1 MEVPKT
7 VLPDVDMKPSTVATL
22 DTKGPTIKPSF
33 GKRSSSV
40 TPSALFFDTEG
51 SGSASEFEPSQS
63 TTRSITTE
71 PAESKSIVIP
81 VGRKNVPDLNTSV
94 KGECPYKIHNT

>member
-7 VLPDVDMKPSTVATL
+7 VLPDVDMKPFTVATL
-22 DTKGPTIKPSF
+22 DTKGPANKPSF

-71 PAESKSIVIP
+71 LAESKSIETHVDQKKD
-81 VGRKNVPDLNTSV
+81 RRFNTNVE
-94 KGECPYKIHNT
+94 GECPNKIHNT